1 MEAEGW
7 YHDPY
12 ERHEERWYSN
22 GKPTALVRDAHVESK
37 DPAPSD
43 LPPTG
48 TLVRSEGDP
57 SAAGTDDLRR
67 ADDAGRGA
75 TNADYGNTPSRI
87 SATPKPRSNRM
98 GRKIA
103 GDEERPN
110 AARCRSPIR
119 YARTGAPT
127 ANCDAG
133 RHARV
138 TLTAG
143 HYVTWCVAPQPS
155 MCGGRRSR
163 ARMGRCRATEGSPL
177 RWL

>member
-43 LPPTG
+43 LSPTG

-57 SAAGTDDLRR
+57 SAVGTDDLRR

-75 TNADYGNTPSRI
+75 TNADYGERAFENFGYAQTSFEPY
-87 SATPKPRSNRM
+87 
-98 GRKIA
+98 G
-103 GDEERPN
+103 EE
-110 AARCRSPIR
+110 
-119 YARTGAPT
+119 
-127 ANCDAG
+127 D
-133 RHARV
+133 
-138 TLTAG
+138 
-143 HYVTWCVAPQPS
+143 
-155 MCGGRRSR
+155 RR
-163 ARMGRCRATEGSPL
+163 
-177 RWL
+177 